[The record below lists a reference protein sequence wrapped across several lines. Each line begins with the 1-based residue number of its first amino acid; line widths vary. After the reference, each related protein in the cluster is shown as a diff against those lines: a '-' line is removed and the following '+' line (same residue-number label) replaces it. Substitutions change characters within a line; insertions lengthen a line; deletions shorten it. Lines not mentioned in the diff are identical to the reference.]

1 MDLDS
6 TKQGTLNYYDFSK
19 WMGDAIHIREGFYF
33 RHDSQK
39 NPAFDD
45 NEAKNELLH
54 GVNNKERR
62 SDLYE
67 IEKEIINK
75 FEF

>member
-6 TKQGTLNYYDFSK
+6 TNQGTLNYYDFSK

-33 RHDSQK
+33 RHDSHK

-45 NEAKNELLH
+45 NEAKHELIH
-54 GVNNKERR
+54 GVNHKERQNN
-62 SDLYE
+62 LYE